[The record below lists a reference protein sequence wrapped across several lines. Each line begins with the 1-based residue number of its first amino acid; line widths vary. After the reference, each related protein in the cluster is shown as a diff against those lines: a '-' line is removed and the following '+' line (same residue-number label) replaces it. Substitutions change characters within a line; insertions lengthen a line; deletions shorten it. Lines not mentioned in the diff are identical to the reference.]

1 MAKISPL
8 MLAPPLVFAGLAALF
23 FVGVNR
29 ENPDLLPSTRIGKP
43 APEVTLEP
51 LAGKDLLTDA
61 VLREPGIKMVNFW
74 GTWCVACRA
83 EHPTLLWIN
92 DNLDIP
98 LHGVNFD
105 DETARAEAYLAEEG
119 NPFTALGED
128 TQSKTKIEWGV
139 YGAPETFIVDGKG
152 TVLMRYAGPITQ
164 RVLNETILPFIRKA
178 QAGG

>member
-29 ENPDLLPSTRIGKP
+29 ENPDELPSTRIGKP
-43 APEVTLEP
+43 APAVTLDV
-51 LAGKDLLTDA
+51 LAGEPLLTDA

-105 DETARAEAYLAEEG
+105 DETARAELYLAEEG
-119 NPFTALGED
+119 NPFTAQGDD
-128 TQSKTKIEWGV
+128 TQSKTKIDWGV
-139 YGAPETFIVDGKG
+139 YGAPETFIVDGEG
-152 TVLMRYAGPITQ
+152 TVLMRYAGPITS

-178 QAGG
+178 QTGG

>member
-29 ENPDLLPSTRIGKP
+29 ENPDELPSTRIGKP
-43 APEVTLEP
+43 APTVTLDV
-51 LAGKDLLTDA
+51 LAGAPLLTDA

-105 DETARAEAYLAEEG
+105 DETARAELYLAEEG
-119 NPFTALGED
+119 NPFTAQGED
-128 TQSKTKIEWGV
+128 TQSKTKIDWGV
-139 YGAPETFIVDGKG
+139 YGAPETFIVDGEG
-152 TVLMRYAGPITQ
+152 TVLMRYAGPITS

-178 QAGG
+178 QTGG